1 MSDKRAAAS
10 SLSQPT
16 YTHESPH
23 SEESKNF
30 LTRAENF
37 QTVTFFFGATGVASL
52 FFFQPALFFPQ
63 QQFAWTTFFSFF
75 WEALDPRFFFS
86 AQNPLW
92 SVLLNLSQEQHDLNQ
107 LVPP

>member
-52 FFFQPALFFPQ
+52 FFFQPSPFFSQ
-63 QQFAWTTFFSFF
+63 QQVCMDNFFFF
-75 WEALDPRFFFS
+75 LGRPFFFS